1 MMINKRLIGI
11 VPESRK
17 YIAGNVAL
25 QWLSL
30 AANITMMT
38 SITTLLSA
46 LYNHTETDKLLPVTV
61 VAMLAALPVRF
72 GCAIGASK
80 MSYLSS
86 KEVKKTLRRLIYEK
100 LLRLGSSYQ
109 EQTGTSEVVQV
120 AVEGVDQLE
129 TYFGAYLPQF
139 FYAMLAPLTLFI
151 YLCFINVPSAVVLL
165 ILVLTPF
172 GVNVNGATRWLKLLL
187 VVGPTYQPSEIA
199 KLGIVLVFAAG
210 MSKRK
215 NQPPRLRRKDPIWKN
230 QLRSFLYWSDL
241 GELLP
246 YVGILIV
253 IALLMLKE
261 PHMSGTILVLAAAA
275 AILFTAGI
283 RWGWFALGGG
293 LMGVIM
299 ALIVFVGGYN
309 SDRIK
314 TWLNPWWDPGDKGYQ
329 IVQSLYAVASGGL
342 TGLGFG
348 QSRQKYLYLPE
359 EQNDFIFA
367 IICEELGFIGAAL
380 IIILFALL
388 IIRGYWLA
396 LHARD
401 RFGSLLIVGITTLL
415 AVQVFLNMAVVLNVI
430 PATGIALPF
439 FSYGGTALLIQLA
452 EIGIIL
458 SVSRQ
463 IPAPKKG

>member
-1 MMINKRLIGI
+1 MARKSFRDLTRAQQLARGPIDLPFLMLTLLLLAIG
-11 VPESRK
+11 
-17 YIAGNVAL
+17 L
-25 QWLSL
+25 L
-30 AANITMMT
+30 M
-38 SITTLLSA
+38 LLSA
-46 LYNHTETDKLLPVTV
+46 SSY
-61 VAMLAALPVRF
+61 AALYDPAAGYQVEDGVAQMGDALYYF
-72 GCAIGASK
+72 K
-80 MSYLSS
+80 HQ
-86 KEVKKTLRRLIYEK
+86 LIYAV
-100 LLRLGSSYQ
+100 LGVLVLWLVSRLDYQ
-109 EQTGTSEVVQV
+109 RWRAW
-120 AVEGVDQLE
+120 AV
-129 TYFGAYLPQF
+129 P
-139 FYAMLAPLTLFI
+139 I
-151 YLCFINVPSAVVLL
+151 LCVAVVLL
-165 ILVLTPF
+165 ILVLTPL

-283 RWGWFALGGG
+283 KLGWFALGGG

-314 TWLNPWWDPGDKGYQ
+314 TWQNPWWDPGDKGYQ

-415 AVQVFLNMAVVLNVI
+415 AVQVFLNMAVVHQCHPGHRHFAALLQLRRHRLAHPTGGDRHHIIRI
-430 PATGIALPF
+430 PADTRTEEGVSGGEKETNQNEV
-439 FSYGGTALLIQLA
+439 FSHEDPVYLRRHRRTHQPSCGAGRYVPGA
-452 EIGIIL
+452 EP
-458 SVSRQ
+458 R
-463 IPAPKKG
+463 

>member
-1 MMINKRLIGI
+1 MRLC
-11 VPESRK
+11 
-17 YIAGNVAL
+17 
-25 QWLSL
+25 
-30 AANITMMT
+30 
-38 SITTLLSA
+38 TTQPPGYQVEDGVVQMGDA
-46 LYNHTETDKLLPVTV
+46 LYYFKHQ
-61 VAMLAALPVRF
+61 
-72 GCAIGASK
+72 
-80 MSYLSS
+80 
-86 KEVKKTLRRLIYEK
+86 LIYAV
-100 LLRLGSSYQ
+100 LGVLVLWLVSRLDYQ
-109 EQTGTSEVVQV
+109 RWRAW
-120 AVEGVDQLE
+120 AV
-129 TYFGAYLPQF
+129 P
-139 FYAMLAPLTLFI
+139 I
-151 YLCFINVPSAVVLL
+151 LCAAVVLL

-342 TGLGFG
+342 TGLALARAGRNICTYRKNRTTSSSPSSVRSWGSSARRSSSSSLPCLSFG
-348 QSRQKYLYLPE
+348 
-359 EQNDFIFA
+359 A
-367 IICEELGFIGAAL
+367 IGW
-380 IIILFALL
+380 
-388 IIRGYWLA
+388 R
-396 LHARD
+396 
-401 RFGSLLIVGITTLL
+401 ST
-415 AVQVFLNMAVVLNVI
+415 
-430 PATGIALPF
+430 P
-439 FSYGGTALLIQLA
+439 
-452 EIGIIL
+452 EIG
-458 SVSRQ
+458 
-463 IPAPKKG
+463 

>member
-1 MMINKRLIGI
+1 MSKPNKVYGGI
-11 VPESRK
+11 EWTP
-17 YIAGNVAL
+17 
-25 QWLSL
+25 
-30 AANITMMT
+30 ANI
-38 SITTLLSA
+38 
-46 LYNHTETDKLLPVTV
+46 VTV
-61 VAMLAALPVRF
+61 IR
-72 GCAIGASK
+72 I
-80 MSYLSS
+80 
-86 KEVKKTLRRLIYEK
+86 
-100 LLRLGSSYQ
+100 
-109 EQTGTSEVVQV
+109 
-120 AVEGVDQLE
+120 
-129 TYFGAYLPQF
+129 
-139 FYAMLAPLTLFI
+139 LFI
-151 YLCFINVPSAVVLL
+151 P
-165 ILVLTPF
+165 
-172 GVNVNGATRWLKLLL
+172 
-187 VVGPTYQPSEIA
+187 
-199 KLGIVLVFAAG
+199 VF
-210 MSKRK
+210 
-215 NQPPRLRRKDPIWKN
+215 
-230 QLRSFLYWSDL
+230 
-241 GELLP
+241 
-246 YVGILIV
+246 V